1 MFENVGPVM
10 PAELLDMIV
19 DALCHEE
26 KTAASAS
33 VASCALVSH
42 SFSKRTRRHVFR
54 FLCFTNLQRLQSFHA
69 LCSSAHDLSGFV
81 RELLLT
87 SETLE
92 TSWDPNQDGLLATVI
107 QPMCNLHAFGLQKFR
122 CETFPDE
129 MYSALATFPLK
140 SLRLAGLKIPRPQK
154 LISLIRRC
162 STLQQLILGPGL
174 LLDNLVQVEPEPETQ
189 DQEAVATAPPFLT
202 NLAVVCNNTTTNLLS
217 MTLKSSNPPFHL
229 NDLRKLDISLYDS
242 KVGSLGDSTVLGRAE
257 LVKDIADVAS
267 QSLIS
272 FDVKLLQSLD
282 IRTQAPPSFRI
293 DIRHPRVVGFDI
305 CDVPGFFEP
314 LAFLLWWA
322 DVLDHMASPD
332 ALEVLMIRLCVDLS
346 QPHLLTIC
354 SPESSVAWR
363 NLDSILSDTRFG
375 GLRHVLVYMTAVK
388 SEDFS
393 TMDPTMLSIETT
405 LSECLAKLKG
415 RRKLMMEVLD

>member
-1 MFENVGPVM
+1 MPV
-10 PAELLDMIV
+10 ELLDMIV
-19 DALCHEE
+19 DALCLEE

-69 LCSSAHDLSGFV
+69 LCSSAHDLPVYV

-92 TSWDPNQDGLLATVI
+92 TSWDPNENDLLITVI
-107 QPMCNLHAFGLQKFR
+107 QPMRNLHAFGLQKFQ

-129 MYSALATFPLK
+129 IYSTLSTFPLK

-154 LISLIRRC
+154 LLSLIRRC

-174 LLDNLVQVEPEPETQ
+174 LLDNLVRVEPEPETQ
-189 DQEAVATAPPFLT
+189 DQEAVGTAPPSIT
-202 NLAVVCNNTTTNLLS
+202 ILAVVCNHTTTNLLS

-229 NDLRKLDISLYDS
+229 KALRKLDISLYDS
-242 KVGSLGDSTVLGRAE
+242 K
-257 LVKDIADVAS
+257 DIADIS
-267 QSLIS
+267 SESLIS

-282 IRTQAPPSFRI
+282 IRTQAPPSFRL

-305 CDVPGFFEP
+305 CDVPGYFEP

-322 DVLDHMASPD
+322 DVLDHTASPE

-346 QPHLLTIC
+346 QTHLLTIC
-354 SPESSVAWR
+354 SPESNAAWR
-363 NLDSILSDTRFG
+363 SLDSILSDTRFS

-393 TMDPTMLSIETT
+393 TTDPTMLSIETNLT
-405 LSECLAKLKG
+405 ECLAKLKG
-415 RRKLMMEVLD
+415 SRKLIMEVLD